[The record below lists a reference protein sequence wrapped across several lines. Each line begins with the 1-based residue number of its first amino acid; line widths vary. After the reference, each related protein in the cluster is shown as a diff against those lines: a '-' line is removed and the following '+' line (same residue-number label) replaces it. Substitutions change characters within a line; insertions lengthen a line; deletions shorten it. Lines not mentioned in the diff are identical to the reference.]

1 MENIVS
7 EASDFNKIQKNKSDL
22 KINDLPKNKSQ
33 EKLQKCNTFRKA
45 CRKNS
50 PTVFKERDF
59 NVIRSQK
66 GIFYNINNT
75 FSFKLT

>member
-33 EKLQKCNTFRKA
+33 EKLQKCNTFRKV
-45 CRKNS
+45 CQKNS
-50 PTVFKERDF
+50 PKKSSRKE
-59 NVIRSQK
+59 I
-66 GIFYNINNT
+66 
-75 FSFKLT
+75 LTLYILKKVYFII

>member
-33 EKLQKCNTFRKA
+33 EKLQKCNTFRKV
-45 CRKNS
+45 CQKNS
-50 PTVFKERDF
+50 PTIFKERDF
-59 NVIRSQK
+59 NVIRSQE
-66 GIFYNINNT
+66 GISYNINNR

>member
-33 EKLQKCNTFRKA
+33 EKLQKCNTFQKT
-45 CRKNS
+45 CRKIQGKR
-50 PTVFKERDF
+50 FQR
-59 NVIRSQK
+59 
-66 GIFYNINNT
+66 NT
-75 FSFKLT
+75 F